1 MRCASHALISIHM
14 SKISALNVSTH
25 ALVSPKLV
33 RLGLVRAFGIS
44 ALGVVH

>member
-1 MRCASHALISIHM
+1 M